1 MKQTAS
7 ITILNAPDSAN
18 PPSTIATPIPTPAA
32 RRYVKDFAR
41 LAFASTQTVAPAC
54 HRPCAKSEDFG
65 K

>member
-1 MKQTAS
+1 MKQTTS

-18 PPSTIATPIPTPAA
+18 LPSTMTTLIPTQAA
-32 RRYVKDFAR
+32 QRYVKDFAR
-41 LAFASTQTVAPAC
+41 LASASAQTVAPGC